1 MHPAPNSPAHVVAAD
16 LVGGAAAA
24 AAQADLPSRAAAGAA
39 LLHQVAAGQAAEARL
54 CAAAAPPCNTH
65 HTHTGTHYSLQMT
78 CNVELL
84 PVRRSGNSTREQSA
98 GAAQGHVPSSFLQ
111 AGPFFLTKRAIAC
124 KHDQLLQAE
133 PPAVP
138 GEVAS
143 IAVATSHAVTS
154 KHQQPTSTNSN
165 CCSTAAPPHRTQH
178 TARSTHHCTRCLA
191 RSSAP
196 LSESCLPGTPA
207 SLPAAAAAWRSDP
220 E

>member
-1 MHPAPNSPAHVVAAD
+1 MQC
-16 LVGGAAAA
+16 GA
-24 AAQADLPSRAAAGAA
+24 
-39 LLHQVAAGQAAEARL
+39 AAGQAQWEQHSRAKCWRCTGS
-54 CAAAAPPCNTH
+54 CA
-65 HTHTGTHYSLQMT
+65 LK
-78 CNVELL
+78 L
-84 PVRRSGNSTREQSA
+84 PASRT
-98 GAAQGHVPSSFLQ
+98 
-111 AGPFFLTKRAIAC
+111 FFLTKRATAC

-138 GEVAS
+138 GEVAP
-143 IAVATSHAVTS
+143 IAVATSPAVTS